1 MPQNNFP
8 RIVSLGVL
16 NLDFV
21 MELSN
26 EMIGKKKMGRQISI
40 NAGGHGS
47 SHAIAA
53 VRFGVP
59 TALIGKVGDDAFGQQ
74 IQSTLELEHVDCRF
88 LSKTQGVYSGLAT
101 IIIEDLADNTFIDF
115 LGANYEL
122 TNQDIDRCRDAV
134 AQADLVMIHMGPS
147 IMEVATHLIE
157 LANQCQTPVLVTPSV
172 LSSNISLSFWKNVD
186 YLAMNLAQ
194 ASALCGLKGEN
205 AKTARISA
213 SILSGKVRRAVMVQ
227 MDDAGVLVA
236 ENGVINI
243 MDTSTGCK
251 IVDYSGATSFFTGVL
266 AAELVKN
273 KSIPEAAIKAH
284 RAALLCMEKV
294 GVYSSFPS
302 AETLTSL

>member
-47 SHAIAA
+47 SQAIAA
-53 VRFGVP
+53 VRCGVP

-122 TNQDIDRCRDAV
+122 TNQDIDR
-134 AQADLVMIHMGPS
+134 QADLVMIHMGPS
-147 IMEVATHLIE
+147 IMEVATHLVE

-172 LSSNISLSFWKNVD
+172 LSSNISLDFWKNVD

-236 ENGVINI
+236 ENGVISI
-243 MDTSTGCK
+243 MDTSTECK

-284 RAALLCMEKV
+284 RAALLCMENV
-294 GVYSSFPS
+294 GVYNSFPS

>member
-1 MPQNNFP
+1 MPQNDFP

-47 SHAIAA
+47 SQAIAA
-53 VRFGVP
+53 VRCGVP

-88 LSKTQGVYSGLAT
+88 LSQIQGVYSGIAT
-101 IIIEDLADNTFIDF
+101 IIIEDHTDNTFIDF

-147 IMEVATHLIE
+147 IMEVATHLVE

-172 LSSNISLSFWKNVD
+172 LSSNISLDFWKKVD

-213 SILSGKVRRAVMVQ
+213 SILSGKVRRAVVVQ
-227 MDDAGVLVA
+227 MDGAGVLVA
-236 ENGVINI
+236 ENGVINV
-243 MDTSTGCK
+243 MDTSSECK

-273 KSIPEAAIKAH
+273 RSVPEAAIKAH
-284 RAALLCMEKV
+284 RAALLCMGKV

-302 AETLTSL
+302 VETLISL